1 MKYTLEVNGNK
12 ATETLVVNGKEYKRT
27 WENNRHGI
35 THAYAGDFSDRV
47 EADGFDNQE
56 ILNAI
61 WNVLDSSFCV
71 SDVIELCMMDEADG
85 WRKQKQ

>member
-27 WENNRHGI
+27 WTNNRHGI
-35 THAYAGDFSDRV
+35 THADEDDFSDRV

-56 ILNAI
+56 ILDDI
-61 WNVLDSSFCV
+61 WNVLDGGFCV
-71 SDVIELCMMDEADG
+71 SDVIELCMMDEAD
-85 WRKQKQ
+85 W